1 MFLGLKEE
9 RNRGDLWDWS
19 HGLEGGKKKSCSVC
33 VTGMKLCVHL
43 FMMNEC
49 VVLRIK
55 AYQNGQNKGIVTL
68 IALCAPVLT
77 KLAWENSDL
86 LIAVLL

>member
-1 MFLGLKEE
+1 M
-9 RNRGDLWDWS
+9 
-19 HGLEGGKKKSCSVC
+19 
-33 VTGMKLCVHL
+33 TGMKLCVHL
-43 FMMNEC
+43 FMVNEC

-68 IALCAPVLT
+68 IALCAP

>member
-1 MFLGLKEE
+1 
-9 RNRGDLWDWS
+9 
-19 HGLEGGKKKSCSVC
+19 
-33 VTGMKLCVHL
+33 MKLCVHL

-68 IALCAPVLT
+68 IALCALVLT